1 MSGIKVVTAWTTSAV
16 PTSTQKS
23 FMRVDFSDDDTLIG
37 ELVDKDEAEMLEYKN
52 FGRKSLNELIEKLE
66 TMGLKFGMDTSPY
79 TEDEA

>member
-37 ELVDKDEAEMLEYKN
+37 ELVDKDEAEMLAIVRAKRV
-52 FGRKSLNELIEKLE
+52 FFIFIRH
-66 TMGLKFGMDTSPY
+66 
-79 TEDEA
+79 